1 MIRAQSGIF
10 LVQVCAQKEDGDA
23 LGRYQGV
30 CYQHLISSRDA
41 HKKKSIATYNT
52 ETRNRQPRRYEKAVR
67 ARQQIENEY
76 LQTGQLP
83 IVFSTLVIPEL
94 VMIIREAKALHLDVI
109 QTFVEPLKRE
119 LGIAPKREI
128 GLSHQNMESQEYK
141 DRIEAINFTLAHD
154 DGQSNRNLDEAD
166 VILVG
171 VSRSGKTPTSLYL
184 AMQYGLKVANY
195 PLIPEDFERGQL
207 PASLMPYKHK
217 LFGLTIQPERL
228 AEVRNERR
236 PNSKYASLQNCR
248 YEVTEAEA
256 MMNLEK
262 IPYLS
267 STSKSIEEISTAILS
282 DMRTSS
288 GQRP

>member
-1 MIRAQSGIF
+1 MKTPQEIPPRTVFIVSDGTGITAEAIARSVLSQF
-10 LVQVCAQKEDGDA
+10 NLS
-23 LGRYQGV
+23 
-30 CYQHLISSRDA
+30 SSRIHIPFVD
-41 HKKKSIATYNT
+41 TV
-52 ETRNRQPRRYEKAVR
+52 EKAVR

-76 LQTGQLP
+76 LQTGQTP

-207 PASLMPYKHK
+207 PASLMHYKHK

-236 PNSKYASLQNCR
+236 PNSQYASLQNCR

-282 DMRTSS
+282 DMRTGS
-288 GQRP
+288 GQRR

>member
-1 MIRAQSGIF
+1 MTTLQEIPPRTVFIVSDGTGITAEAIARSVLSQF
-10 LVQVCAQKEDGDA
+10 NL
-23 LGRYQGV
+23 
-30 CYQHLISSRDA
+30 SFSRIHIPFVD
-41 HKKKSIATYNT
+41 TV
-52 ETRNRQPRRYEKAVR
+52 EKAVD
-67 ARQQIENEY
+67 ARKQIENEY
-76 LQTGQLP
+76 LQTGLLP

-207 PASLMPYKHK
+207 PASLIPYKHK

-282 DMRTSS
+282 DMRTSPVS
-288 GQRP
+288 AHNHRLAR